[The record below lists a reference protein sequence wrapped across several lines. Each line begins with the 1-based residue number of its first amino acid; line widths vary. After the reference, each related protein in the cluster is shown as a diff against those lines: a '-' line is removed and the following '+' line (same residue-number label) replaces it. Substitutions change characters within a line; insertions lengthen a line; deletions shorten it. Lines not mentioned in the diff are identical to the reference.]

1 VKALSVL
8 VVEDNPIT
16 RRMMRLALESEGF
29 AVNEAGDGRTAL
41 ELAAREPPAL
51 VLQDYVLPDMDGLQ
65 LLAGLRRIPAMADI
79 PVLVITGMVTQLEEL
94 RRQAPPHTTF
104 LPKPIEPSRL
114 MEAVHAHLSRAQP
127 SGAAGRRVLVVDDEA
142 LNLKLADLRLRD
154 AGFEVETALGG
165 EQGLEK
171 ARRTVPDVI
180 LSDVLMPG
188 MDGFLFCHAV
198 RGDSRLAHVPVVL
211 LSSAYVDE
219 ADCELARQMGAS
231 ALLAR
236 TPDLRD
242 AIAALQKASP
252 AVGSPAA
259 REGGEDLALLHKQR
273 VQIQLVRQVA
283 RNDALQ
289 RQGAIQ
295 SAALS
300 VVRGLAEA
308 LARPRDLA
316 SVLGDVLVHCLDA
329 TGLSTGLLYLASG
342 DGKLRLSAQ
351 AGLPADA
358 RPAAAGGFGHLD
370 VLRRALDG
378 GQPVAFFSGAAQG
391 ADPALQDLAT
401 RLGQTSALIIPFV
414 VAGERVGVLL
424 LAADSLDL
432 SEPGWL
438 AFASSL
444 AVQFGQ
450 TIAVGQSLF
459 RGASSEVRYR
469 TLMEHA
475 NDAILLL
482 DEHGIVEANQQ
493 AEALLGR
500 ARADMVGRH
509 YEDFVV
515 APEGGAPPSLPFG
528 EGTTRVE
535 DQLLWRPDGS
545 RVSVDVSAS
554 PVRIGEDTIV
564 LLILR
569 DITERKRAETRLQ
582 ESEEQYRLLF
592 EDNPHPMWV
601 HDPDTLGFLAV
612 NDAAVRFY
620 SYSRDE
626 FLAMT
631 VDDIRPPEDIPRLI
645 AHAEGHRD
653 VGPTSGVWKH
663 RLRGGALA
671 DVEISANSIVFRGRK
686 ARLVLV
692 TDVSDRR
699 RLEAQLLQA
708 QKMEAVGRLAGGVA
722 HDFNNLLGV
731 ITGYSALLRKAL
743 EPHHPGQKR
752 VEEIE
757 KAADRAAALTRQLL
771 AFSRKQVLETKV
783 LNLNEI
789 VVDVENMLR
798 RLIGEDIR
806 MVTRTASDLGR
817 VRADRGQVEQVLI
830 NLAVN
835 ARDAMPEG
843 GELAIETSN
852 EVLDLAFA
860 RSHADVQPG
869 RYIRLAVSDT
879 GQGMDAETQSHI
891 FEPFFTTKEAGKGT
905 GLGLATVFGIVKQSG
920 GHIAVSSATGAGSRF
935 TVYLPRVD
943 EETTADAPAPPAVP
957 AEEGDATILLVEDAE
972 ALRVMIR
979 EILESARYTVLECS
993 DAQDAVARL
1002 ECDPRRPHLLLT
1014 DVIMP
1019 RMSGPELARTL
1030 TASQPGLK
1038 LLFMS
1043 GYTDDA
1049 IRHHGLLESGAH
1061 FIQKPFTA
1069 EALLQKVRASLD
1081 AEPARDRGAAERSPV

>member
-1 VKALSVL
+1 
-8 VVEDNPIT
+8 
-16 RRMMRLALESEGF
+16 
-29 AVNEAGDGRTAL
+29 
-41 ELAAREPPAL
+41 
-51 VLQDYVLPDMDGLQ
+51 
-65 LLAGLRRIPAMADI
+65 
-79 PVLVITGMVTQLEEL
+79 
-94 RRQAPPHTTF
+94 
-104 LPKPIEPSRL
+104 
-114 MEAVHAHLSRAQP
+114 
-127 SGAAGRRVLVVDDEA
+127 
-142 LNLKLADLRLRD
+142 
-154 AGFEVETALGG
+154 
-165 EQGLEK
+165 
-171 ARRTVPDVI
+171 VPDVI
-180 LSDVLMPG
+180 LSDVLMPD
-188 MDGFLFCHAV
+188 MDGFLFCQAV
-198 RGDSRLAHVPVVL
+198 RADSRLAHVPVVL
-211 LSSAYVDE
+211 LSSAYVDD
-219 ADCELARQMGAS
+219 ADRALARQMGAS
-231 ALLAR
+231 ALLVR
-236 TPDLRD
+236 TPDLD
-242 AIAALQKASP
+242 GAIAALEKASP
-252 AVGSPAA
+252 PVGPTTTPA
-259 REGGEDLALLHKQR
+259 RGDLALLHKER
-273 VQIQLVRQVA
+273 VQVQLVRQVA

-295 SAALS
+295 GAALS

-308 LARPRDLA
+308 LAHPRDLA

-329 TGLSTGLLYLASG
+329 SGLSTGLLYLASG

-351 AGLPADA
+351 AGLSAEA
-358 RPAAAGGFGHLD
+358 RAAAAAGFGHLE

-378 GQPVAFFSGAAQG
+378 GQPIAFFSGSSRD
-391 ADPALQDLAT
+391 ADPGLEELA
-401 RLGQTSALIIPFV
+401 RSLGQASALVIPFV

-438 AFASSL
+438 AFAGTL

-459 RGASSEVRYR
+459 RGASSEVRYH
-469 TLMEHA
+469 TLMERA

-500 ARADMVGRH
+500 GRADMIGRR

-515 APEGGAPPSLPFG
+515 PPEGAAGPSLPFG
-528 EGTTRVE
+528 EGTTRVA

-545 RVSVDVSAS
+545 RVSVDVSSS

-569 DITERKRAETRLQ
+569 DITERKRAETRLL

-612 NDAAVRFY
+612 NEAAVRFY
-620 SYSRDE
+620 GYSRDE
-626 FLAMT
+626 FPAMT
-631 VDDIRPPEDIPRLI
+631 VDDIRPPEEIPRLI
-645 AHAEGHRD
+645 AHAEGYRD
-653 VGPTSGVWKH
+653 AGPTSGVWKH
-663 RLRGGALA
+663 RTKRGALA
-671 DVEISANSIVFRGRK
+671 DVEITASSIVFRGRK

-692 TDVSDRR
+692 TDVSERK
-699 RLEAQLLQA
+699 RLESQLLQA

-731 ITGYSALLRKAL
+731 ITGYSTLLRKAL
-743 EPHHPGQKR
+743 EPNHPGQKR
-752 VEEIE
+752 VDEIE

-798 RLIGEDIR
+798 RLIGEDVR
-806 MVTRTASDLGR
+806 MVARTAADLGR
-817 VRADRGQVEQVLI
+817 VRADRGQIEQVLI

-843 GELAIETSN
+843 GDLFIETSN
-852 EVLDLAFA
+852 DTLDLAYA
-860 RSHADVQPG
+860 RIHAEVQPG
-869 RYIRLAVSDT
+869 RYVRLAVSDT
-879 GQGMDAETQSHI
+879 GQGMDAETQSHV

-920 GHIAVSSATGAGSRF
+920 GHIAVYSEVGVGSTF
-935 TVYLPRVD
+935 TVHLPRVD
-943 EETTADAPAPPAVP
+943 EEAAEEAPASAAVP
-957 AEEGDATILLVEDAE
+957 VAEGDATILLVEDAE

-979 EILESARYTVLECS
+979 EILESANYSVLECS
-993 DAQDAVARL
+993 DAQDAIARMASD
-1002 ECDPRRPHLLLT
+1002 ERRPQLLLT

-1030 TASQPGLK
+1030 SASQPGLK

-1049 IRHHGLLESGAH
+1049 IRHRGLLESGAQ

-1069 EALLQKVRASLD
+1069 DSLLQKVRSSLEGQPASD
-1081 AEPARDRGAAERSPV
+1081 HGSAERPRLD